1 MYSRISALI
10 TVMLA
15 AILSTTIQAVTAVQQ
30 TAANK
35 NGFSLYQ
42 NSQYRFKIQY
52 PSGWVVNSEPGNISL
67 FSFNSPINK
76 PGQLIQEAKIIIEIR
91 NVSQYLDEK
100 KVVLKNKTAYGYVQD
115 FLKASGPNPQ
125 IGMDIRPIRVNSTT
139 VAGVETWAVDYVFN
153 AEDEQTFYRETYMV
167 SNGKL
172 YRFTYLSPPLK
183 VPATLLIV
191 QKMIDSFQF
200 TK

>member
-15 AILSTTIQAVTAVQQ
+15 AILSTTVQLVTAVQQ

-35 NGFSLYQ
+35 NSFSPYQ

-52 PSGWVVNSEPGNISL
+52 PSGWVVNSEPGNISR

-76 PGQLIQEAKIIIEIR
+76 PGQLIQDAELIIEIR

-100 KVVLKNKTAYGYVQD
+100 RLVLKNKTAYDYIQD
-115 FLKASGPNPQ
+115 FLKTSGPNPQ
-125 IGMDIRPIRVNSTT
+125 IGMDIRPIRVNPTT
-139 VAGVETWAVDYVFN
+139 VTGVEAWAVDYVFN
-153 AEDEQTFYRETYMV
+153 TEDEQTFYRETYMV

-172 YRFTYLSPPLK
+172 YRFTFLSPQLK
-183 VPATLLIV
+183 VPATLSIA

>member
-1 MYSRISALI
+1 MLKK
-10 TVMLA
+10 TVA
-15 AILSTTIQAVTAVQQ
+15 AIPSSTVQAVIAVQQ

-35 NGFSLYQ
+35 IGFSLYQ
-42 NSQYRFKIQY
+42 NSQYRFEIQY
-52 PSGWVVNSEPGNISL
+52 PSGWIANSEPGNISL

-76 PGQLIQEAKIIIEIR
+76 PGQLIQDAELIIEIR

-100 KVVLKNKTAYGYVQD
+100 KLVLKNKTAYDYIQD
-115 FLKASGPNPQ
+115 FLKTSGPNPQ

-139 VAGVETWAVDYVFN
+139 VTDVEAWSVDYVFN
-153 AEDEQTFYRETYMV
+153 AEDEQTFFRETYMV

-172 YRFTYLSPPLK
+172 YRFTYLSSPLK
-183 VPATLLIV
+183 VPATLPV
-191 QKMIDSFQF
+191 AQKMIDSFQF

>member
-1 MYSRISALI
+1 MYSRLSALI
-10 TVMLA
+10 TLILA
-15 AILSTTIQAVTAVQQ
+15 AILSSTLQLVTAQQ
-30 TAANK
+30 IADNK

-52 PSGWVVNSEPGNISL
+52 PSSWVVNYEPGNISL
-67 FSFNSPINK
+67 FSFNSPVNK
-76 PGQLIQEAKIIIEIR
+76 PGQLIQDAELMIEIR

-100 KVVLKNKTAYGYVQD
+100 KLVLKNKTAYDYIQD
-115 FLKASGPNPQ
+115 FLKTSGPNPQ

-139 VAGVETWAVDYVFN
+139 ITGVEAWTVDYMFT
-153 AEDEQTFYRETYMV
+153 AEDEQTFFRETYMV
-167 SNGKL
+167 NNGKL
-172 YRFTYLSPPLK
+172 YRFTYLSPPVK
-183 VPATLLIV
+183 VPATLPIA